1 MGDLPAAGIIS
12 GVDVVKDRV
21 RLREEFTKGV
31 NFKFLRANSEYTL
44 SVATQGTE
52 EVQGGGWFV
61 VSEREED
68 NAQAFTTSK
77 GY

>member
-31 NFKFLRANSEYTL
+31 NVGSHTGY
-44 SVATQGTE
+44 
-52 EVQGGGWFV
+52 GGSARRRLVCG
-61 VSEREED
+61 
-68 NAQAFTTSK
+68 Q
-77 GY
+77 

>member
-1 MGDLPAAGIIS
+1 M
-12 GVDVVKDRV
+12 
-21 RLREEFTKGV
+21 
-31 NFKFLRANSEYTL
+31 